1 MIPAEKDL
9 PSTMKT
15 LFALI
20 AALSAAAVCAQE
32 LAPDVLVKT
41 ISEEVI
47 AIIKQDK
54 DIQAGNSKK
63 IAALVETKIVPHFNF
78 VRMTRIAMARNWR
91 LASSEQQQ
99 ELTKEFRTLLV
110 RTYSTALTSYRD
122 QLIEFKPLRARPEDT
137 EVTVRSEVRQPG
149 AQQPVSIEYEME
161 KMPGGWK
168 VYDVKIGGVS
178 LVTTYRE
185 TFAAEVR
192 EHGVDGLIKSLVSK
206 NGQGE
211 ARSASGKT

>member
-1 MIPAEKDL
+1 
-9 PSTMKT
+9 MKT
-15 LFALI
+15 LFVVI
-20 AALSAAAVCAQE
+20 AGLLAAVVQAE
-32 LAPDVLVKT
+32 DLAPDVLVKS

-54 DIQAGNSKK
+54 EIQAGNPKK
-63 IAALVETKIVPHFNF
+63 IADLVETKILPHFDF

-91 LASSEQQQ
+91 LASPEQQK

-122 QLIEFKPLRARPEDT
+122 QVIEFKPLRARPDDT

-149 AQQPVSIEYEME
+149 TQPVSIDYEME
-161 KMPGGWK
+161 KTPDSWK
-168 VYDVKIGGVS
+168 VYDVTIGGVS

-206 NGQGE
+206 NSQSSE
-211 ARSASGKT
+211 SRSASGKT

>member
-1 MIPAEKDL
+1 
-9 PSTMKT
+9 MKT
-15 LFALI
+15 LFVVI
-20 AALSAAAVCAQE
+20 ASLLAAVAQAE
-32 LAPDVLVKT
+32 GLAPDVLVKT

-54 DIQAGNSKK
+54 EIQAGNPKK
-63 IAALVETKIVPHFNF
+63 IADLVETKILPHFDF
-78 VRMTRIAMARNWR
+78 TRMTRIAMARNWR
-91 LASSEQQQ
+91 LASPEQQN
-99 ELTKEFRTLLV
+99 ELIKEFRTLLV

-149 AQQPVSIEYEME
+149 AQPVSIDYEME
-161 KMPGGWK
+161 KTPDSWK

-206 NGQGE
+206 NSQSE
-211 ARSASGKT
+211 SRSVSGKT

>member
-1 MIPAEKDL
+1 
-9 PSTMKT
+9 MKI
-15 LFALI
+15 LLI
-20 AALSAAAVCAQE
+20 VIAGLSAAVAQAGD
-32 LAPDVLVKT
+32 LAPDVLIKT
-41 ISEEVI
+41 VSEEVI

-54 DIQAGNSKK
+54 EIQAGNPKK
-63 IAALVETKIVPHFNF
+63 IADLVETKILPHFDF
-78 VRMTRIAMARNWR
+78 TRMTRIAMARNWR
-91 LASSEQQQ
+91 LASPEQQK

-122 QLIEFKPLRARPEDT
+122 QVIEFKPLRARPEDT

-149 AQQPVSIEYEME
+149 TQPVSIDYEME
-161 KMPGGWK
+161 KTPDSWK
-168 VYDVKIGGVS
+168 VYDVTIGGVS

-206 NGQGE
+206 NSQSE
-211 ARSASGKT
+211 SRTASGKT

>member
-1 MIPAEKDL
+1 
-9 PSTMKT
+9 MKP
-15 LFALI
+15 LFVVVASL
-20 AALSAAAVCAQE
+20 LAAVVQAE
-32 LAPDVLVKT
+32 DLAPDVLVKS
-41 ISEEVI
+41 ISEEVTT
-47 AIIKQDK
+47 IIKQDK
-54 DIQAGNSKK
+54 EIQAGNPKK
-63 IAALVETKIVPHFNF
+63 IADLVETKILPHFDF

-91 LASSEQQQ
+91 LASPEQQK

-122 QLIEFKPLRARPEDT
+122 QVIEFKPLRARPDDT

-149 AQQPVSIEYEME
+149 AQPVSIDYEME
-161 KMPGGWK
+161 KTPDSWK
-168 VYDVKIGGVS
+168 VYDVTIGGVS

-206 NGQGE
+206 NSQSSE
-211 ARSASGKT
+211 SRSASGKT

>member
-1 MIPAEKDL
+1 MPGKSGLL
-9 PSTMKT
+9 PTMKT
-15 LFALI
+15 LLFV
-20 AALSAAAVCAQE
+20 SAGLLTAVVRAGD

-47 AIIKQDK
+47 EIIKRDK
-54 DIQAGNSKK
+54 EIQAGNPKK
-63 IAALVETKIVPHFNF
+63 IADLVETKILPHFDF
-78 VRMTRIAMARNWR
+78 TRMTRIAMARNWR
-91 LASSEQQQ
+91 LASPEQQN
-99 ELTKEFRTLLV
+99 ELTKEFKTLLV

-122 QLIEFKPLRARPEDT
+122 QLIDFKPLRARPEDT

-149 AQQPVSIEYEME
+149 AQPVSIDYEME
-161 KMPGGWK
+161 KTPDSWK

-206 NGQGE
+206 NSQSE
-211 ARSASGKT
+211 SRSASGKT

>member
-1 MIPAEKDL
+1 MPGKSGLL
-9 PSTMKT
+9 PTMKT
-15 LFALI
+15 LLFV
-20 AALSAAAVCAQE
+20 SAGLLTAVVRAGD

-47 AIIKQDK
+47 EIIKRDK
-54 DIQAGNSKK
+54 EIQAGNPKK
-63 IAALVETKIVPHFNF
+63 IADLVETKILPHFDF
-78 VRMTRIAMARNWR
+78 TRMTRIAMARNWR
-91 LASSEQQQ
+91 LASPEQQN
-99 ELTKEFRTLLV
+99 ELTKEFKTLLV

-122 QLIEFKPLRARPEDT
+122 RPEDT

-149 AQQPVSIEYEME
+149 AQPVSIDYEME
-161 KMPGGWK
+161 KTPDSWK

-206 NGQGE
+206 NSQSE
-211 ARSASGKT
+211 SRSASGKT